1 MVYHITNLYFAI
13 HHLVIPSC
21 NILLFHMTY
30 IFNTLPILDPSRG
43 RLTKVMEGNKDEAL
57 RSVKLAQAALASGDR
72 QRADK
77 FIQIAQKLDPSLS
90 IADLLTPTKRFDPL
104 ASHDKSRRGGVCEN
118 QKMPKECVGSSS
130 VDKGYTEENV
140 RVVRD
145 IRKNK
150 DYYAI
155 LGVDR
160 SCSLEEIKKAYRRLS
175 LKIHPDK
182 NKAPGAEDA
191 FKMVSKAFK
200 CLGNDQ
206 SRKTYDQT
214 GALEG
219 HEFNDQYSNSN
230 VMRQRTAR
238 RRRQTRNSFYNY
250 EEDLDPDEIF
260 RSFFYGTHDNSYR
273 AHNAYRARGTGR
285 QEQQRREH
293 PVQGGSVMN
302 LTVLMHVAVI
312 LFFVLC
318 AFIPVWQ
325 PEYALQRTYNYPM
338 PKVTEKHGVEYF
350 VSKQDFDLQFPQ
362 GSPSRDNL
370 EEQVFRDYKTML
382 GRNCRVELHR
392 RKWVKDYPTPH
403 CDKLR
408 SLAVP

>member
-1 MVYHITNLYFAI
+1 
-13 HHLVIPSC
+13 
-21 NILLFHMTY
+21 
-30 IFNTLPILDPSRG
+30 
-43 RLTKVMEGNKDEAL
+43 MEGNKDEAL
-57 RSVKLAQAALASGDR
+57 RSVKLAQTALASGDR
-72 QRADK
+72 QQADK
-77 FIQIAQKLDPSLS
+77 FIRIAQRLDPSLP
-90 IADLLTPTKRFDPL
+90 IVDLLTSTKKFDPL
-104 ASHDKSRRGGVCEN
+104 NLNGTACQDKTRRGHEN
-118 QKMPKECVGSSS
+118 LKTPKEFVGPSN

-140 RVVRD
+140 RVIRD

-155 LGVDR
+155 LGVER
-160 SCSLEEIKKAYRRLS
+160 TCSLEEIRKAYRRLS

-191 FKMVSKAFK
+191 FKMLSKAFK

-214 GALEG
+214 GTLEG
-219 HEFNDQYSNSN
+219 HEFNDQYSN

-238 RRRQTRNSFYNY
+238 RRRQTRNGFYNY

-260 RSFFYGTHDNSYR
+260 RSFFYGTRDNSFRGHNVYR
-273 AHNAYRARGTGR
+273 TREAGR

-293 PVQGGSVMN
+293 PVQGGSFIN
-302 LTVLMHVAVI
+302 LTVLMHLSVV
-312 LFFVLC
+312 LLFVLF
-318 AFIPVWQ
+318 AFIPVQQ
-325 PEYALQRTYNYPM
+325 PQYALHKTYNFPIS
-338 PKVTEKHGVEYF
+338 KVTDKHGVEYF
-350 VSKQDFDLQFPQ
+350 VSKQDFDQQFPH

-370 EEQVFRDYKTML
+370 EDHVFRDYKTML

-392 RKWVKDYPTPH
+392 RKWANDYPTPH

-408 SLAVP
+408 SLDVA

>member
-1 MVYHITNLYFAI
+1 M
-13 HHLVIPSC
+13 
-21 NILLFHMTY
+21 
-30 IFNTLPILDPSRG
+30 D
-43 RLTKVMEGNKDEAL
+43 GNKDEAL
-57 RSVKLAQAALASGDR
+57 RSVKLAQTALASGDR

-77 FIQIAQKLDPSLS
+77 FIQIAQRLDPSLPV
-90 IADLLTPTKRFDPL
+90 ADLLSTTKRFDPL
-104 ASHDKSRRGGVCEN
+104 NGATYQGKTKRGQVCEN
-118 QKMPKECVGSSS
+118 LKTPKECVGPSS

-145 IRKNK
+145 IRRNK

-155 LGVDR
+155 LGVGR
-160 SCSLEEIKKAYRRLS
+160 SCSTEEIRKAYRRLS

-206 SRKTYDQT
+206 SRKTYDQP

-219 HEFNDQYSNSN
+219 HEFNDQYSN
-230 VMRQRTAR
+230 VMRPRTAR
-238 RRRQTRNSFYNY
+238 RRRQTTNSFYNY

-260 RSFFYGTHDNSYR
+260 RSFFYGTHDNSFR
-273 AHNAYRARGTGR
+273 THNAYRARGTSR

-293 PVQGGSVMN
+293 PVQGGSVIN
-302 LTVLMHVAVI
+302 LTILMHLAVV
-312 LFFVLC
+312 LLFVLF

-325 PEYALQRTYNYPM
+325 PEYALQKTYNYPM
-338 PKVTEKHGVEYF
+338 SKVTQKHGVEYF
-350 VSKQDFDLQFPQ
+350 VSKQDFDRQFPQ
-362 GSPSRDNL
+362 ESASRDNL

-392 RKWVKDYPTPH
+392 RKWVKDYPIPH

-408 SLAVP
+408 SLAVT